1 MIRKSHF
8 ILLRDAERERVS
20 AMQDAY
26 LGSEAQTDGSAI
38 EQSYNE
44 ASTAFQRSSG
54 FDVLILDD
62 SRFDQNRIIR
72 ACGKTGLPVRSW
84 VAADLPEF
92 EAALD
97 QRAYDVVFIDY
108 LLPQG
113 NGLQAQ
119 RIVHNH
125 PMNFGAA
132 VVMISSEMR
141 TDVAVASMKKGSLD
155 CLDKDALSVD
165 KLRELMIASAK
176 IFAEASRHW
185 IGELLAQ
192 QRVQIAQ
199 DVSRVIREEMEFG
212 RFVDTIDKRIVDM
225 LASRGFAEPEG
236 WNVSYLFDADEPL
249 KFR

>member
-1 MIRKSHF
+1 
-8 ILLRDAERERVS
+8 
-20 AMQDAY
+20 MQENPTGPTIPPKESGD
-26 LGSEAQTDGSAI
+26 LPTVEAQ
-38 EQSYNE
+38 YNDS
-44 ASTAFQRSSG
+44 STAYQRSNG
-54 FDVLILDD
+54 FDILILDD

-72 ACGKTGLPVRSW
+72 DCQKTGLPVRSW
-84 VAADLPEF
+84 TASDISQF
-92 EAALD
+92 EKALD
-97 QRAYDVVFIDY
+97 ERAYDVIFIDY
-108 LLPQG
+108 LLPHG
-113 NGLQAQ
+113 NGLHAQ
-119 RIVHNH
+119 RIVQNH

-132 VVMISSEMR
+132 IVMISSEMR

-155 CLDKDALSVD
+155 CLDKDALSID

-199 DVSRVIREEMEFG
+199 DVAKVIRDEMEFG

-225 LASRGFAEPEG
+225 LAARGLPETES

>member
-1 MIRKSHF
+1 MR
-8 ILLRDAERERVS
+8 
-20 AMQDAY
+20 
-26 LGSEAQTDGSAI
+26 
-38 EQSYNE
+38 E
-44 ASTAFQRSSG
+44 ASPEDSVARSLDAVEARYQEATTAHQRSNG

-62 SRFDQNRIIR
+62 SRFDQNRIR
-72 ACGKTGLPVRSW
+72 RSCAQTGLPVRCW
-84 VAADLPEF
+84 AAVDIPEF
-92 EAALD
+92 ETALD
-97 QRAYDVVFIDY
+97 ERAYDVVFIDY
-108 LLPQG
+108 LLPHG
-113 NGLQAQ
+113 NGLHAQ
-119 RIVHNH
+119 RIVQNH

-176 IFAEASRHW
+176 MFAEASRHW

-199 DVSRVIREEMEFG
+199 DVARVIREEMEFG

-225 LASRGFAEPEG
+225 LAARGFAEPDS
-236 WNVSYLFDADEPL
+236 WNTAYLFDNDEPL

>member
-1 MIRKSHF
+1 MDQKTTGSNAPTD
-8 ILLRDAERERVS
+8 LS
-20 AMQDAY
+20 AM
-26 LGSEAQTDGSAI
+26 EAQYH
-38 EQSYNE
+38 EV
-44 ASTAFQRSSG
+44 STAFQRSSG

-62 SRFDQNRIIR
+62 SRFDQNRIR
-72 ACGKTGLPVRSW
+72 RDCEKTGLPVRSW
-84 VAADLPEF
+84 TAADLSEF
-92 EAALD
+92 ERALD
-97 QRAYDVVFIDY
+97 DRTYDVIFVDY
-108 LLPQG
+108 LLPHG
-113 NGLQAQ
+113 NGLNAQ
-119 RIVHNH
+119 RIVQNH

-132 VVMISSEMR
+132 IVMMSSDMR

-155 CLDKDALSVD
+155 CLDKDALSID

-199 DVSRVIREEMEFG
+199 DVAKVIREEMEFG

-225 LASRGFAEPEG
+225 LAARGLAETDN
-236 WNVSYLFDADEPL
+236 WNASYLFDIDEPL

>member
-1 MIRKSHF
+1 
-8 ILLRDAERERVS
+8 
-20 AMQDAY
+20 MQDVSPDETGRP
-26 LGSEAQTDGSAI
+26 LPGRESPCHET
-38 EQSYNE
+38 
-44 ASTAFQRSSG
+44 STAHLRSNG

-62 SRFDQNRIIR
+62 SRFDQNRIQR
-72 ACGKTGLPVRSW
+72 SCTQTGLPVRCW
-84 VAADLPEF
+84 AATDIPEF

-97 QRAYDVVFIDY
+97 ERAYDVVFIDY
-108 LLPQG
+108 LLPKG
-113 NGLQAQ
+113 NGLHAQ
-119 RIVHNH
+119 RIVQNH
-125 PMNFGAA
+125 KMNFGAA

-176 IFAEASRHW
+176 MFAEASRHW

-199 DVSRVIREEMEFG
+199 DISRVIREEMEFG

-225 LASRGFAEPEG
+225 LAARGLAEVES
-236 WNVSYLFDADEPL
+236 WNTSYLFDNDEPL

>member
-1 MIRKSHF
+1 MAA
-8 ILLRDAERERVS
+8 RDLPEI
-20 AMQDAY
+20 
-26 LGSEAQTDGSAI
+26 EAQYH
-38 EQSYNE
+38 EV
-44 ASTAFQRSSG
+44 STAYQRSSG

-62 SRFDQNRIIR
+62 SSFDQNRIKR
-72 ACGKTGLPVRSW
+72 ACGKTGLPVRTW

-92 EAALD
+92 ERALD
-97 QRAYDVVFIDY
+97 ERAYDVVFIDY
-108 LLPQG
+108 LLPRG
-113 NGLQAQ
+113 NGLHAQ
-119 RIVHNH
+119 RIVQNH

-155 CLDKDALSVD
+155 CLDKDELSVD

-176 IFAEASRHW
+176 MFAEASRHW

-199 DVSRVIREEMEFG
+199 DVSKVIREEMEFG

-225 LASRGFAEPEG
+225 LAARGFAEPEG
-236 WNVSYLFDADEPL
+236 WNVSYLFDSDEPL